1 MIINAES
8 FADFYS
14 PPFFSPVQH
23 FVIFIESTTMV
34 ISYDRDWEKGK
45 REKERERE
53 KLKKLKTFWNS
64 RDGFWPLWF
73 RALGLRENRGA
84 EGRILHKPDT
94 IVTIQAWK
102 LEELSNFSLYQG
114 RTCLCLEGGTHAK
127 YNVIRFYVT
136 RCSSEQRTVGS
147 VG

>member
-8 FADFYS
+8 FADFYI
-14 PPFFSPVQH
+14 PPFFHQFKMCILLFSLRVLQWLFPT
-23 FVIFIESTTMV
+23 IET
-34 ISYDRDWEKGK
+34 EKRARE
-45 REKERERE
+45 REKERSW
-53 KLKKLKTFWNS
+53 KKLKTFWNS

-73 RALGLRENRGA
+73 RALGLPENRGW

-94 IVTIQAWK
+94 IVTIHAWK

-114 RTCLCLEGGTHAK
+114 RNCLCLEGGTHAK

-147 VG
+147 AG